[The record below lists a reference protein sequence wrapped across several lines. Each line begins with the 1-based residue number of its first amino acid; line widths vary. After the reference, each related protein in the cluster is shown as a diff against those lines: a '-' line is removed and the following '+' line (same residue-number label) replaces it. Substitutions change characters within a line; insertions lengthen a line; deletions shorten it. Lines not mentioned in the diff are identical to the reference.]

1 MQKLLNKQLLG
12 WILIVI
18 FILII
23 YYFFTIKQN
32 QETEEVF
39 CTQEA
44 LQCPDGSY
52 VGRTGPKCEFAA
64 CPDQVSIAGTLRQDQ
79 NGFQL
84 ITSAPAGGMEV
95 SYVLPLIL
103 QTDNITPQMV
113 GKNVEVFGNFISG
126 NTLNVDKIEELKNSD
141 SSLGEVKVGQTM
153 FINGVKITLNKIV
166 GDSRCPIDVVCI
178 QAGNIVANV
187 TLQSNTD
194 KETRDITSN
203 KKIPFDS
210 FQISIEQ
217 VLPQP
222 KSTETIKPQDYIIT
236 FKVVPN

>member
-1 MQKLLNKQLLG
+1 MQKLSNKQLLG
-12 WILIVI
+12 WMVIVI
-18 FILII
+18 FILFI
-23 YYFFTIKQN
+23 YYFTTKQN
-32 QETEEVF
+32 QGTEEIF

-52 VGRTGPKCEFAA
+52 VSKTGPMCEFTV
-64 CPDQVSIAGTLRQDQ
+64 CPSQTSITGTLRQDQ

-84 ITSAPAGGMEV
+84 ITSSPADGMEV

-103 QTDNITPQMV
+103 QTDDTTPQMV
-113 GKNVEVFGNFISG
+113 GKRVEVFGSFISG
-126 NTLNVDKIEELKNSD
+126 NTLRVDKIEELKNSNP
-141 SSLGEVKVGQTM
+141 SLGEIKVGQTV

-178 QAGNIVANV
+178 QAGNVVADV

-194 KETRDITSN
+194 KETRDMVSN

-210 FQISIEQ
+210 FQISIEK
-217 VLPQP
+217 VIPQS
-222 KSTETIKPQDYIIT
+222 KSTETINPQDYIIT